1 MLTSNHQK
9 HSNRFTGPVHF
20 YKREVI
26 GVELDQ
32 WLPNGHNGVIHGH
45 RYYNC
50 KEGHGYFIRQDDVE
64 KNLGSTRMRRKSRT
78 ASMMDISV
86 ICKKLQVGDHIR
98 LTRGKRGVVKYIGKS
113 SELFNDV
120 FDDAVEGEDVIGIE
134 LDEWS
139 PNGHDG
145 KGFFKTTKG
154 RGYFALKKSVAN
166 IIQPTLFGDASKT
179 EDQVEIANVKRKMAK
194 IEKKLREISVLEEK
208 QKRGEALD
216 QQQLSKCARKRHLKE
231 QLVQLQQ
238 DVALLEKGQK
248 SLETEEST
256 NSFNRKRRG
265 SINKEE
271 SLKNIQIGDRV
282 RLVRGKTGI
291 VRYVILIRVCISI
304 LTFGSFSGFD

>member
-1 MLTSNHQK
+1 MLTPK
-9 HSNRFTGPVHF
+9 HSNRFTGEVHF

-26 GVELDQ
+26 GLELDQ
-32 WLPNGHNGVIHGH
+32 WSPNGHNGVIHGH
-45 RYYNC
+45 KYFSS
-50 KEGHGYFIRQDDVE
+50 KEGHGCFIRQDEVQ
-64 KNLGSTRMRRKSRT
+64 KNVGPTRRRRKSRT

-86 ICKKLQVGDHIR
+86 ISKKLQIGDHIR

-113 SELFNDV
+113 SQM
-120 FDDAVEGEDVIGIE
+120 FDDGAVEDEDVIGIE

-166 IIQPTLFGDASKT
+166 IIQPTLFGDSSNT
-179 EDQVEIANVKRKMAK
+179 EDQVEIANLKREIAK
-194 IEKKLREISVLEEK
+194 NEKKLREISILEEK

-216 QQQLSKCARKRHLKE
+216 TQQLSKCARKKHLQE
-231 QLVQLQQ
+231 QVVQLKQ
-238 DVALLEKGQK
+238 DIARLEQKQTTSSNTKTRK
-248 SLETEEST
+248 SLETEESIK
-256 NSFNRKRRG
+256 SFNRKRRG

-282 RLVRGKTGI
+282 RLIRGKTGI
-291 VRYVILIRVCISI
+291 VRYVILIRVRISI
-304 LTFGSFSGFD
+304 VIL